1 MKTIVIISPDYLTAV
16 YEESKKYSFLI
27 HGYGSFKQ
35 AIDGLL
41 KVNSNELMGVGYL
54 GYSLPLVDSNERKN
68 MEKFLQLCDLF
79 DDKKRF
85 VFITQIAA
93 ADLIGLA
100 KKYKNVEFVKFDN
113 ETEVTDLLINQSL
126 FGTILYATMTPYK
139 LFPTSTDIAE
149 DVSDSAGGFDC
160 KRPVVFNKNCDLL
173 LQKVDKLT
181 TVEDTLENDE
191 VFQYFSKEQNKVFQT
206 IRKYQ
211 ILKLFGKL
219 NIVIQKNL
227 MEIINTSIKDTEQ
240 WCFLKTLVER
250 GL

>member
-27 HGYGSFKQ
+27 QGYGSFKQ

-126 FGTILYATMTPYK
+126 FGTILY
-139 LFPTSTDIAE
+139 LSLIH
-149 DVSDSAGGFDC
+149 
-160 KRPVVFNKNCDLL
+160 
-173 LQKVDKLT
+173 
-181 TVEDTLENDE
+181 
-191 VFQYFSKEQNKVFQT
+191 
-206 IRKYQ
+206 I
-211 ILKLFGKL
+211 
-219 NIVIQKNL
+219 
-227 MEIINTSIKDTEQ
+227 
-240 WCFLKTLVER
+240 
-250 GL
+250 